1 MKEGVFK
8 TQDFLREIHE
18 DEIKRNELLKDILV
32 SKALVTLDYND
43 VKSVLTCEGQMV
55 INKVEAES
63 FKTALELSLNHAQIE
78 KDVILNAKKLLL
90 SISMKHN
97 ACMLLEE
104 MGIVRDFLRLF
115 KNCTEARWGLNINAK
130 QTPNVIVTLWAVG
143 L

>member
-1 MKEGVFK
+1 MKKGAFE
-8 TQDFLREIHE
+8 TQEFLREIHE
-18 DEIKRNELLKDILV
+18 DESKRDELLKDILV
-32 SKALVTLDYND
+32 NNALVTLDYND
-43 VKSVLTCEGQMV
+43 VKYILTCEGKMV
-55 INKVEAES
+55 INKAEAES
-63 FKTALELSLNHAQIE
+63 FKTALELSLNHTQID

>member
-8 TQDFLREIHE
+8 TQDFLRKIHE

-32 SKALVTLDYND
+32 SKALVRLDYND

-115 KNCTEARWGLNINAK
+115 NNCTEARWGLNINAK

>member
-1 MKEGVFK
+1 MKEGVFE

-18 DEIKRNELLKDILV
+18 DEGKRNEFLKDILV

-55 INKVEAES
+55 INKVGAES
-63 FKTALELSLNHAQIE
+63 FKTALELSLNHTQIE

-97 ACMLLEE
+97 ACLLLEE
-104 MGIVRDFLRLF
+104 MGIVQDYLRLF
-115 KNCTEARWGLNINAK
+115 KNCTEARWGMSINANQK
-130 QTPNVIVTLWAVG
+130 PNVCVTLWAVG